1 MEKEIQ
7 IGFRGEEQ
15 EENEENEDEDA
26 NRRAKGK
33 ELSST

>member
-26 NRRAKGK
+26 NRRAKGR